1 MDYDSLDIAIRE
13 ARAVRGRLGRRRTS
27 CPSPWVPAGAA
38 RVEVSYRRGV
48 EGLIIVQDYAQER
61 DGWNVLTR
69 YGVLTLDP
77 SGMTAR
83 CGTGSTVSGTRH
95 SSRHEAGGEDN
106 TSGAKPIIRS
116 PSCCLGRL
124 DKPTVVSPS
133 TLASTYRTV
142 LRCRLGST

>member
-83 CGTGSTVSGTRH
+83 CGTGSTFRVPATRVGTRRVGRTTRLVR
-95 SSRHEAGGEDN
+95 SRLSAHRA
-106 TSGAKPIIRS
+106 A
-116 PSCCLGRL
+116 
-124 DKPTVVSPS
+124 VS
-133 TLASTYRTV
+133 AD
-142 LRCRLGST
+142 